1 MDASLPEPD
10 SGASTPCQ
18 SPIIATLDLA
28 ERLKDCRLEPGDKIV
43 AYYSPA
49 NLAAEHAIL
58 SAPDLDAC
66 VEQQP
71 IVTLTQTAERML
83 YGRWDELSPRKTQS
97 CERAADRVAYLV
109 DGGFTDDAGVV
120 MPSQAQEE
128 QVEDVVY
135 EEELPD
141 VGRKARVQKRV
152 EAVADDEVVAVEEE
166 ADAPATAAPRPKVAA
181 QHATVGVAAPEV
193 DVKKLVEDSAGASG
207 YTVMLALIAVVGGGA
222 GWKFYQNYAKQK
234 HDQAMKALEIEQARV
249 DKQQNDHQACAAKNA
264 ALVTQIESADS
275 KINTQAAQIGDLHA
289 KLSALESKVTAIP
302 DSQPDLGFTAKD
314 FEKVDKRLKLVEKK
328 LQPPKPTA

>member
-1 MDASLPEPD
+1 
-10 SGASTPCQ
+10 
-18 SPIIATLDLA
+18 
-28 ERLKDCRLEPGDKIV
+28 
-43 AYYSPA
+43 
-49 NLAAEHAIL
+49 
-58 SAPDLDAC
+58 
-66 VEQQP
+66 
-71 IVTLTQTAERML
+71 
-83 YGRWDELSPRKTQS
+83 
-97 CERAADRVAYLV
+97 
-109 DGGFTDDAGVV
+109 

-328 LQPPKPTA
+328 LQPPKPTV